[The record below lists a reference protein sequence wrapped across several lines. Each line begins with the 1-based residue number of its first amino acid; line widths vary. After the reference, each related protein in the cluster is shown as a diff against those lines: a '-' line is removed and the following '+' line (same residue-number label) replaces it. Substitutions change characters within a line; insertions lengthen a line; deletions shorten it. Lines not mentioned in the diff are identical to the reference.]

1 MKVIVPMLTNRYL
14 LDEQLIQRINR
25 RKMYLKAFIII
36 NHLFH
41 PSLENVTTD
50 KLIPESTD
58 QETVKL
64 VLKKL

>member
-1 MKVIVPMLTNRYL
+1 
-14 LDEQLIQRINR
+14 
-25 RKMYLKAFIII
+25 MYLKAFIII

-64 VLKKL
+64 VLRKL